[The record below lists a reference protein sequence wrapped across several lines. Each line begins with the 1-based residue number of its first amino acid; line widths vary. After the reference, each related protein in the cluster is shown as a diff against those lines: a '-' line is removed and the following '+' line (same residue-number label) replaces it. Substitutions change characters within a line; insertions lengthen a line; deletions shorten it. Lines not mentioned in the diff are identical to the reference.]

1 MLVEFY
7 TKSYKKIVEVVA
19 WLMLVLGVI
28 AGGVIGSATRGGA
41 VPGIILGFLIAA
53 VAEALFIPP
62 LMILFQIND
71 KLEKLSSS
79 EKKEASQENE
89 TKAENA

>member
-28 AGGVIGSATRGGA
+28 AGGVIGSATRG
-41 VPGIILGFLIAA
+41 
-53 VAEALFIPP
+53 
-62 LMILFQIND
+62 
-71 KLEKLSSS
+71 
-79 EKKEASQENE
+79 
-89 TKAENA
+89 